1 MDGGFPMQKLYR
13 AALGLA
19 LLFAVTAAHALT
31 AAELVAKNIAAKG
44 GAAALQSVKSLR
56 REGRYIVDG
65 GHFVLELR
73 ETKQRPD
80 SIRTEVS
87 MQGLSQVQAYDGK
100 EGWRIDPFNGRKD
113 PERMPADD
121 VKEYAEDATI
131 DGVLADAAAAGAT
144 IEYLGTEDID
154 GTPAHKLKVVRK
166 DGGLQYVYLDPDY
179 FLEIRV
185 ESQRVVRGVKRTSVT
200 DYGNYEKV
208 GGVFWP
214 LSIESGIKG
223 QGEPAKFEY
232 QSAVVNPEITADYFS
247 FPVAAKK

>member
-1 MDGGFPMQKLYR
+1 MRKIYR

-19 LLFAVTAAHALT
+19 LLLAGTATHALT
-31 AAELVAKNIAAKG
+31 ASELVAKNIEAKG
-44 GAAALQSVKSLR
+44 GAAALQAVKSLR
-56 REGRYIVDG
+56 REGRLIVNG
-65 GHFVLELR
+65 GQFVLELR

-100 EGWRIDPFNGRKD
+100 EGWRIDPFGGRKD
-113 PERMPADD
+113 PERMAADD
-121 VKEYAEDATI
+121 VREYAEDATI
-131 DGVLADAAAAGAT
+131 DGVLADASAAGHR

-185 ESQRVVRGVKRTSVT
+185 ESQRTVRGVKRTSVT

-223 QGEPAKFEY
+223 QGDPAKFEY
-232 QSAVVNPEITADYFS
+232 QSAVVNPDIAADYFS
-247 FPVAAKK
+247 FPAAAKK

>member
-1 MDGGFPMQKLYR
+1 MQIIQR
-13 AALGLA
+13 AALGLGLVLA
-19 LLFAVTAAHALT
+19 FSQAHALT
-31 AAELVAKNIAAKG
+31 AAELVAKNIEAKG

-56 REGRYIVDG
+56 REGRLIVNG
-65 GHFVLELR
+65 GQFVLDVQ
-73 ETKQRPD
+73 ETKQRPE

-100 EGWRIDPFNGRKD
+100 EGWRIDPFGGRKD

-121 VKEYAEDATI
+121 VREYAEDASI
-131 DGVLADAAAAGAT
+131 DGVLADAAAAGQK

-154 GTPAHKLKVVRK
+154 GTPAHKLKVTRK
-166 DGGLQYVYLDPDY
+166 DGGVQYVYLDPDY

-185 ESQRVVRGVKRTSVT
+185 ESQRTVRGVKRTAVT

-214 LSIESGIKG
+214 LSIEAGLKG
-223 QGEPAKFEY
+223 EGDPAKFEY
-232 QSAVVNPEITADYFS
+232 RTAVVNPEIAPEYFS
-247 FPVAAKK
+247 FPAAAKK

>member
-1 MDGGFPMQKLYR
+1 MQTFRR
-13 AALGLA
+13 AALGLT
-19 LLFAVTAAHALT
+19 LLLAVAQAHALT
-31 AAELVAKNIAAKG
+31 ATELVAKNIEAKG
-44 GAAALQSVKSLR
+44 GAAALQSVQSLR
-56 REGRYIVDG
+56 REGRLIVNG
-65 GHFVLELR
+65 GQFVLDLR
-73 ETKQRPD
+73 ETKQRPE

-100 EGWRIDPFNGRKD
+100 EGWRIDPFGGRKD

-121 VKEYAEDATI
+121 VREYAEDASI
-131 DGVLADAAAAGAT
+131 DGVLADASAAGHA

-154 GTPAHKLKVVRK
+154 GTPAHKLKVTRK

-185 ESQRVVRGVKRTSVT
+185 ESQRTVRGVKRTAVT

-223 QGEPAKFEY
+223 DGDPAKFEY
-232 QSAVVNPEITADYFS
+232 SSAVVNPEIAPGYFS
-247 FPVAAKK
+247 FPASAQK

>member
-1 MDGGFPMQKLYR
+1 MQTIHR
-13 AALGLA
+13 AALGLTLLAVMSVA
-19 LLFAVTAAHALT
+19 LPTAHALT
-31 AAELVAKNIAAKG
+31 APELVARNIEAKG
-44 GAAALQSVKSLR
+44 GAAALKSVKALR
-56 REGRYIVDG
+56 REGRLVING
-65 GHFVLELR
+65 GQFVLELR

-121 VKEYAEDATI
+121 VAEYAEDASI
-131 DGVLADAAAAGAT
+131 DGALADAAAAGSP

-154 GTPAHKLKVVRK
+154 GTPAHKLKVTRK

-185 ESQRVVRGVKRTSVT
+185 ESQRVVRGVKRTTVS

-223 QGEPAKFEY
+223 DNDPAKFEY
-232 QSAVVNPEITADYFS
+232 ESAVVNPEVAADYFS

>member
-1 MDGGFPMQKLYR
+1 MHKTHR

-19 LLFAVTAAHALT
+19 LLLAGTLAHALT
-31 AAELVAKNIAAKG
+31 ASELVAKNIEAKG
-44 GAAALQSVKSLR
+44 GAAALQAVQSLR
-56 REGRYIVDG
+56 REGRLIVNG
-65 GHFVLELR
+65 GQFVLELR

-87 MQGLSQVQAYDGK
+87 MQGLSKVQAYDGK
-100 EGWRIDPFNGRKD
+100 AGWRIDPFLGRKD

-121 VKEYAEDATI
+121 VKEYAEDASI
-131 DGVLADAAAAGAT
+131 DGMLAGAAAAGST

-223 QGEPAKFEY
+223 EGDPAKFEY
-232 QSAVVNPEITADYFS
+232 QSAVVNPEIAPDYFS
-247 FPVAAKK
+247 FPATVKK

>member
-1 MDGGFPMQKLYR
+1 MRKIYR

-19 LLFAVTAAHALT
+19 LLLAGTATHALT
-31 AAELVAKNIAAKG
+31 ASELVAKNIEAKG
-44 GAAALQSVKSLR
+44 GAAALQAVKSLR
-56 REGRYIVDG
+56 REGRLIVNG
-65 GHFVLELR
+65 GQFVLELR

-100 EGWRIDPFNGRKD
+100 EGWRIDPFGGRKD
-113 PERMPADD
+113 PERMAADD
-121 VKEYAEDATI
+121 VREYAEDATI
-131 DGVLADAAAAGAT
+131 DGVLADASAAGHR

-185 ESQRVVRGVKRTSVT
+185 ESQRAVRGVKRTSVT

-223 QGEPAKFEY
+223 QGDPAKFEY
-232 QSAVVNPEITADYFS
+232 QSAVVNPDIAADYFS
-247 FPVAAKK
+247 FPAAAQK

>member
-1 MDGGFPMQKLYR
+1 MQTLHR

-31 AAELVAKNIAAKG
+31 ATELVAKNIEAKG
-44 GAAALQSVKSLR
+44 GAAALQSVQSLR
-56 REGRYIVDG
+56 REGRLIVNG
-65 GHFVLELR
+65 GQFVLDLV

-80 SIRTEVS
+80 SIRAEIS
-87 MQGLSQVQAYDGK
+87 MQGLSQVQYYDGK
-100 EGWRIDPFNGRKD
+100 DGWRIDPFGGRKD

-121 VKEYAEDATI
+121 VKEFIEDASI
-131 DGVLADAAAAGAT
+131 DGVLPDAAAAGDQ
-144 IEYLGTEDID
+144 IDYLGIEDID
-154 GTPAHKLKVVRK
+154 GTPAHKLKITRRT
-166 DGGLQYVYLDPDY
+166 GGVQYVYLDPDY

-185 ESQRVVRGVKRTSVT
+185 ESQRTVRGVKRTAVT

-223 QGEPAKFEY
+223 GGTPAKYEY
-232 QSAVVNPEITADYFS
+232 DSAVVNPELAADYFS
-247 FPVAAKK
+247 FPAAPKK

>member
-1 MDGGFPMQKLYR
+1 MQMLQR

-19 LLFAVTAAHALT
+19 LLLAGAAAHALT
-31 AAELVAKNIAAKG
+31 AAELVDRNVEAKG
-44 GAAALQSVKSLR
+44 GAAALQSVRSLR
-56 REGRYIVDG
+56 REGKLIVDG
-65 GHFVLELR
+65 GQHVLGLV
-73 ETKQRPD
+73 ETKQRPR
-80 SIRTEVS
+80 SVRTEVS
-87 MQGLSQVQAYDGK
+87 LQGLSQVQAYDGQ
-100 EGWRIDPFNGRKD
+100 EGWRIDPFGGRKD

-121 VKEYAEDATI
+121 VREYAEDASI
-131 DGVLADAAAAGAT
+131 DGVLADARAAGSS

-154 GTPAHKLKVVRK
+154 GTQAHKLKVVRK

-185 ESQRVVRGVKRTSVT
+185 ESQRTVRGVKRTAIT

-223 QGEPAKFEY
+223 DGTPAKYEY
-232 QSAVVNPEITADYFS
+232 DSAVVNPELAADYFS
-247 FPVAAKK
+247 FPAAPKK

>member
-1 MDGGFPMQKLYR
+1 MQTLHR

-31 AAELVAKNIAAKG
+31 ATELVAKNIEAKG
-44 GAAALQSVKSLR
+44 GAAALQSVQSLR
-56 REGRYIVDG
+56 REGRLIVNG
-65 GHFVLELR
+65 GQFVLDLV

-80 SIRTEVS
+80 SIRAEIS
-87 MQGLSQVQAYDGK
+87 MQGLSQVQSYDGK
-100 EGWRIDPFNGRKD
+100 DGWRIDPFGGRKD

-121 VKEYAEDATI
+121 VKEFIEDASI
-131 DGVLADAAAAGAT
+131 DGVLPDAAAAGDQ
-144 IEYLGTEDID
+144 IDYLGIEDID
-154 GTPAHKLKVVRK
+154 GTPAHKLKITRRT
-166 DGGLQYVYLDPDY
+166 GGVQYVYLDPDY

-185 ESQRVVRGVKRTSVT
+185 ESQRSVRGVKRTSVT

-223 QGEPAKFEY
+223 DGDPAKFEY
-232 QSAVVNPEITADYFS
+232 QSAVVNPAIAADYFS